1 MGSSSPS
8 GTLELRGP
16 GDFFGTRQSGVP
28 VFRVGDLL
36 RDHGLME
43 EARRAAVGVARGC
56 GRKRVPSGHGKT
68 CVEPALRLDRGGLSR
83 DAHHQRDAEG
93 EDGFHHQ
100 PGPACRPTSD
110 RLRETLFNILGGDG
124 SPRPRS
130 WTLAPGTG
138 ALGLE
143 ALSRGA
149 AAVTFR
155 RSRRP
160 RHRTD
165 RGQPGALPVTD
176 RGTVIRGTLP
186 DALEH
191 VDPAVAFDL
200 VLLDPPYEYDDRAI
214 GAILSAVALRTAPG
228 GQVVLER
235 ARRAGRVAAAP
246 LRHTRRVKAGDSVL
260 DFHVRAQEQTGR
272 SIRGRSTR

>member
-1 MGSSSPS
+1 MRIIS
-8 GTLELRGP
+8 GTLKGRRLPSPTWP
-16 GDFFGTRQSGVP
+16 G
-28 VFRVGDLL
+28 L
-36 RDHGLME
+36 
-43 EARRAAVGVARGC
+43 
-56 GRKRVPSGHGKT
+56 
-68 CVEPALRLDRGGLSR
+68 
-83 DAHHQRDAEG
+83 
-93 EDGFHHQ
+93 
-100 PGPACRPTSD
+100 RPTSD
-110 RLRETLFNILGGDG
+110 RLRETLFNILGGTVAEAAVLD
-124 SPRPRS
+124 
-130 WTLAPGTG
+130 ACAGTG

-149 AAVTFR
+149 AGVTFV
-155 RSRRP
+155 
-160 RHRTD
+160 D
-165 RGQPGALPVTD
+165 RDARAIALIEANLERCRVTD

-186 DALEH
+186 DALERL
-191 VDPAVAFDL
+191 DPAVAFDL

-272 SIRGRSTR
+272 LSGVVRPADQRSRRHHPSRGPAV